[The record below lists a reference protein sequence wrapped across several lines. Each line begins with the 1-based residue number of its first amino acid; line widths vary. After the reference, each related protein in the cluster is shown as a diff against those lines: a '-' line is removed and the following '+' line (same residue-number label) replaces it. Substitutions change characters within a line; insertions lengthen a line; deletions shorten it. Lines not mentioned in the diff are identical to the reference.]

1 MANRIRIKSGVDILV
16 GKMVDYLPNE
26 NYGKGD
32 VIVNINKLSLNFG
45 RTMVTTTDEKFSDVY
60 NWMKVNL
67 ETVEIKPVAG
77 VKRMIA
83 KIKKLQSKHREFCIG
98 EKDITFSAIGNNDDG
113 EATIINWK
121 VCNLDTDEIH
131 VEAVS
136 IAKGTLDSY
145 YDVIDYEDLDF
156 ETIDSILDTL
166 DQYDI
171 EWDKFTS
178 NQHYA
183 NL

>member
-1 MANRIRIKSGVDILV
+1 MIKKIRVKSGIDILV
-16 GKMVDYLPNE
+16 GKMV
-26 NYGKGD
+26 NYDPYKEHSDGD
-32 VIVNINKLSLNFG
+32 VIINVQKNSFNYG
-45 RTMVTTTDEKFSDVY
+45 ATMIDKDSRFSDKV
-60 NWMKVNL
+60 NWKKVNL
-67 ETVEIKPVAG
+67 ETVEIKPTTG

-166 DQYDI
+166 DQYDV
-171 EWDKFTS
+171 ECDKFTS
-178 NQHYA
+178 NQYYA
-183 NL
+183 NI